1 MENNYIN
8 VVKRIHN
15 IVQNKFHEESELDDN
30 KALSIIANTTF
41 EYFESYSDE
50 MIASYS
56 DIEEIVYKIFYK
68 TRSRLN
74 ILKPLIDDEQ
84 VSEIM
89 VNNYNRIFFEKNG
102 EIYSYNLHFDN
113 EEEVEEVLQSI
124 AGQVNREINE
134 LNPIL
139 DARLPDGSRVNG
151 VFRNIAVTGPSITI
165 RKFSKD
171 VMSMEDLINNGTITV
186 EGALLLKTFVKCGYN
201 IFVSGATSSG
211 KTTLINSL
219 GDYIESNERVIVI
232 EDSAE
237 LKLNNV
243 PNLVQMECRNSNS
256 TGKGQVTI
264 SDLIKNCL
272 RMRPDRIII
281 GEVRAG
287 EVFDLLQAMNT
298 GHSSMSTGHGNSIE
312 GMLKRL
318 ETMYLMSATIDTDAI
333 RRQIAEGID
342 VMVHIERRGN
352 DRRIVE
358 ITEVVGYEDK
368 TFILNPIMKTDTNN
382 NLRFT
387 GSKILNSNKIRRKG
401 KASIDELHGIG
412 VELG

>member
-1 MENNYIN
+1 MENNYSEAIKKIN
-8 VVKRIHN
+8 D
-15 IVQNKFHEESELDDN
+15 IVQNKFHEETDLDDN

-41 EYFESYSDE
+41 EYFESYSNE
-50 MIASYS
+50 LIANYRYMA
-56 DIEEIVYKIFYK
+56 DIVYKLFYK

-74 ILKPLIDDEQ
+74 ILKPLIDDEK

-89 VNNYNRIFFEKNG
+89 VNNYNSIFFEKNG
-102 EIYSYNLHFDN
+102 EIRNYNLHFDN

-151 VFRNIAVTGPSITI
+151 VFKNIAVTGPSITI

-171 VMSMEDLINNGTITV
+171 VMSMDDLIKNGTITA
-186 EGALLLKTFVKCGYN
+186 EGAVLLKVFVKCGYN

-219 GDYIESNERVIVI
+219 SDYIEPNERVIVI

-237 LKLNNV
+237 LNLNNV

-318 ETMYLMSATIDTDAI
+318 ETMYLMSAAIDADAI

-342 VMVHIERRGN
+342 VMVHIERRGSN
-352 DRRIVE
+352 RRIVE
-358 ITEVVGYEDK
+358 ITEVIGYENK
-368 TFILNPIMKTDTNN
+368 SFILNPIMKVDQNN
-382 NLRFT
+382 NAVVT
-387 GSKILNSNKIRRKG
+387 GSKILNSNRIRQRG
-401 KASIDELHGIG
+401 QASIDELQGIG